1 MREPVADLIGT
12 RVLVAVVDHD
22 CIGSE
27 RRERCVGVSAVVRAE
42 VPADHL
48 GQIGVEHLSC
58 YDG

>member
-1 MREPVADLIGT
+1 MREPVADLFGAP
-12 RVLVAVVDHD
+12 VLVPVIEDD
-22 CIGSE
+22 GIGSE